1 VADDVRLQS
10 ASVNSPA
17 ENSSKVLVILAWT
30 FVLVPLAW
38 GVTQTL
44 VKSVAI
50 FR

>member
-1 VADDVRLQS
+1 MADDVRLQS
-10 ASVNSPA
+10 ASASSRA
-17 ENSSKVLVILAWT
+17 ENSNKVAVIFAWT

-44 VKSVAI
+44 IKSIAI

>member
-1 VADDVRLQS
+1 MAEDVRLQS
-10 ASVNSPA
+10 ASANSPA

-44 VKSVAI
+44 VKSIAI

>member
-10 ASVNSPA
+10 ASASSRA
-17 ENSSKVLVILAWT
+17 ENSNKVLVILAWT

-44 VKSVAI
+44 VKSIAI

>member
-1 VADDVRLQS
+1 MADDVRMQS
-10 ASVNSPA
+10 ASASSRA

-38 GVTQTL
+38 GVTQT
-44 VKSVAI
+44 VIKSVAI

>member
-10 ASVNSPA
+10 ASASSRA
-17 ENSSKVLVILAWT
+17 ENSNKTAVVLAWT

-44 VKSVAI
+44 IKSVAI

>member
-1 VADDVRLQS
+1 MADDVRLQS
-10 ASVNSPA
+10 ESASSRA

-44 VKSVAI
+44 IKSVAI